1 MAPAGKVTVS
11 RAVVCL
17 AKAGGRGAFR
27 GWRMSGVRGPAP
39 RRQLDFILVTE
50 DGKAPVINNCPAM

>member
-27 GWRMSGVRGPAP
+27 GWLVDVWRSGACTSPATG
-39 RRQLDFILVTE
+39 LYF
-50 DGKAPVINNCPAM
+50 GY